1 MTTRIR
7 LLKKFKLYFN
17 TLKYLKFKQ
26 LFYFLKRIFVSH
38 PDIKLKTIP
47 KIKFPELVES
57 IDKPNA
63 FKEGQFKFLN
73 ESIDYKKDC
82 WWLGSQTYLWHYNI
96 NYFDFINS
104 SSLCPETSTKFIND
118 WIDCYKKNKYAKD
131 PYPASLRLVN
141 WVKFF
146 SKNQDKLD
154 SNIISSIYKQASLL
168 YRTIEYH
175 IAANHLLTNAKALL
189 FCGFFFDDENS
200 KKFIIKGLKILNK
213 EIDEQFF
220 IDGCHYERTP
230 SYQTV
235 MLEDLL
241 DIYNLLSKKTDNCY
255 IPDRFIQKL
264 KQKIKNAYKFTAMIS
279 YKNKYICLFNDSSKV
294 STVNLR
300 HLKKYYFSLIG
311 EDQESLPPSP
321 FLSAS
326 NFLIYELDDSKF
338 ISSCGPASPDYQP
351 GHFHDG
357 IFAFELFHK
366 GKKLIT
372 NLGVSTYEKSI
383 QRLNEKSLAFQ
394 STFSVE
400 SKNANEIWSAFRL
413 ARRSQVKKIFESP
426 DEFSFSQNGFD
437 KIHHIGIHT
446 RTFKFKGRKI
456 SINDIL
462 SSKNTYNCC
471 SRFFVPKIFEIT
483 RDKNCIYLERK
494 GEKYI
499 KIKSQNK
506 ITVSNKIVPIDFGQL
521 GEVWEVGILS
531 NLDNKINMDLEL
543 L

>member
-1 MTTRIR
+1 MIS
-7 LLKKFKLYFN
+7 LLTQCKLYFN
-17 TLKYLKFKQ
+17 TIKYLKFKQ
-26 LFYFLKRIFVSH
+26 LIYFLKRVLVSY
-38 PDIKLKTIP
+38 PEIKQKKIP
-47 KIKFPELVES
+47 KIKFPELMES

-73 ESIDYKKDC
+73 ESIEYKKDC
-82 WWLGSQTYLWHYNI
+82 WWQGSQTYLWHYNI

-104 SSLCPETSTKFIND
+104 SSLCPETSTKFIKD
-118 WIDCYKKNKYAKD
+118 WIDCYGKNKYAKD
-131 PYPASLRLVN
+131 PYPASIRLVN
-141 WVKFF
+141 WIKFF
-146 SKNQDKLD
+146 TKNQDKLD
-154 SNIISSIYKQASLL
+154 SNIILSIYKQSILL
-168 YRTIEYH
+168 CKTIEYH

-189 FCGFFFDDENS
+189 FCGFFFDDKKS
-200 KKFIIKGLKILNK
+200 KKFLNKGIKILNK

-220 IDGCHYERTP
+220 PDGCHYERTP

-241 DIYNLLSKKTDNCY
+241 DIYNLLSDKFDNKH
-255 IPDRFIQKL
+255 IPQGFIRKL
-264 KQKIKNAYKFTAMIS
+264 TQKIKDVYEFTGIIS
-279 YKNKYICLFNDSSKV
+279 YKDKHICLFNDSSEI

-300 HLKKYYFSLIG
+300 HLKKYYRSLIK
-311 EDQESLPPSP
+311 EDQKSLPSSP
-321 FLSAS
+321 FLSDS
-326 NFLIYELDDSKF
+326 NFLIYELDNSKF

-366 GKKLIT
+366 DKKLIS

-383 QRLNEKSLAFQ
+383 QRLNEKSLDFQ

-400 SKNANEIWSAFRL
+400 GKNANEIWSAFRL
-413 ARRSQVKKIFESP
+413 ARRSHVKKILESP
-426 DEFSFSQNGFD
+426 EEFSFTQNGFD
-437 KIHHIGIHT
+437 KIHQIGIHT
-446 RTFKFKGRKI
+446 RTFKFNGKKI

-483 RDKNCIYLERK
+483 RAKNSIYIEK
-494 GEKYI
+494 DGEKYI

-506 ITVSNKIVPIDFGQL
+506 INVSTKTVPIDFGKL
-521 GEVWEVGILS
+521 GEAWEIGVLS
-531 NLDNKINMDLEL
+531 NLDNKINLDLEL